1 MSTEEREQKNQIF
14 APSTQS
20 TIDPRIQ
27 TISAAEKIKSKFGLD
42 LPVETVPLPSSGLVY
57 PINSPLSGKDTIEIK
72 AMTARE
78 EDILTNKVFLKNGT
92 VITELIKS
100 CLVDTTIDPL
110 EMLAGDRNALL
121 VAIRITGYGSEYE
134 VETECSSCNE
144 KSKQIFDLS
153 QLPIQRL
160 SIEPIT
166 PGTNLFAFT
175 LPYCKKVVHFKF
187 MTGRDEQDITTL
199 AERQKKAGIK
209 VEAGITT
216 NLAHCIE
223 SIDGITNK
231 ADIAAFVKM
240 MPARD
245 SLALRTYIKTMEPG
259 IVMKQELVCSHCG
272 HSEEAAMP
280 MGVSFLWPSI
290 AK

>member
-1 MSTEEREQKNQIF
+1 MSEEREQKNQIF
-14 APSTQS
+14 AQT

-27 TISAAEKIKSKFGLD
+27 QVSSSDKVKSKFGLD
-42 LPVETVPLPSSGLVY
+42 LPTEIVPLPSSGLVY
-57 PINSPLSGKDTIEIK
+57 PSNSPLYGKEFVEIK

-100 CLVDTTIDPL
+100 CLIDQTINPL
-110 EMLAGDRNALL
+110 DMLTGDRNALM
-121 VAIRITGYGSEYE
+121 VAIRVTGYGSDYE
-134 VETECSSCNE
+134 AETECASCE
-144 KSKQIFDLS
+144 QKTKQVFDLRF
-153 QLPIQRL
+153 PIQRL
-160 SIEPIT
+160 QIEPVSE
-166 PGTNLFAFT
+166 GTNLFAFT

-187 MTGRDEQDITTL
+187 MTGKDEQDITTL

-209 VEAGITT
+209 VEASVTT
-216 NLAHCIE
+216 NLTYCIE

-245 SLALRTYIKTMEPG
+245 SLALRNFIKTQEPG
-259 IVMKQELVCSHCG
+259 IIMKQEQICPECG
-272 HSEEAAMP
+272 HAEEVTMP
-280 MGVSFLWPSI
+280 MGVSFLWPSVS
-290 AK
+290 K